1 MQRATHIA
9 LLLLLVGGL
18 LGACT
23 SPPQNVPSPPAA
35 SQNQEVMSMDLPNL
49 GQAPEISGDVW
60 INSDQPLTLAGLRG
74 KVVLLD
80 MWTFG

>member
-1 MQRATHIA
+1 MQKASRIA
-9 LLLLLVGGL
+9 LQLLLVGGL

-23 SPPQNVPSPPAA
+23 TPPQIVPSLPAPE
-35 SQNQEVMSMDLPNL
+35 QIQEVSSMDLPNL